1 MEAFNVSKEICNVLS
16 SGSHGNAVIYHKS
29 ILVDLGLPYSHI
41 EPYKNDLQ
49 IVLISHSHLDH
60 LNIKSLKKLS
70 FERPSLRFAIGEWL
84 LPYFEGF
91 RNVDVVEAG
100 KIYDYGSFKIAGII
114 LYHDVKCFGFRIFKG
129 NHKTIHITDTAHVIG
144 ITAKDYDLFA
154 IESNYCEEGILQSI
168 AAKEA
173 KGEFAYQKN
182 SINSHLSQQ
191 QAKEFIFKNKG
202 PHSKIVRLHESK
214 NS

>member
-1 MEAFNVSKEICNVLS
+1 MEQFEIEKNICNVLS
-16 SGSHGNAVIYHKS
+16 SGSHGNAVIYHQT
-29 ILVDLGLPYSHI
+29 ILLDIGVPYKTI
-41 EPYKNDLQ
+41 EPYKNQLQ
-49 IVLISHSHLDH
+49 VVLLTHEHSDH
-60 LNIKSLKKLS
+60 INIKALKKLC
-70 FERPSLRFAIGEWL
+70 FERPGLRVACGYWMQEKL
-84 LPYFEGF
+84 EGL
-91 RNVDVVEAG
+91 RNVDILEAG
-100 KIYDYGSFKIAGII
+100 KVYDYGNFKISPIV
-114 LYHDVKCFGFRIFKG
+114 LYHDVLTFGFRIFKG
-129 NHKTIHITDTAHVIG
+129 DHKTIHITDTAHVIG

-154 IESNYCEEGILQSI
+154 VESNYCEEGILQSI

-202 PHSKIVRLHESK
+202 PHSKIVRLHESR